1 MGAER
6 TIERLSR
13 GRRSDKHVKTIRLD
27 ERVYNKLIQICDIY
41 KNDRTEDGIESTIES
56 MIDSLFDFES
66 FVKIHTSISIID
78 LKNTFDNNEF
88 ISRLEE
94 EMCRERVVSYPVRIL
109 VKDDYGSRTSISTE
123 SSDTGKFYKITI
135 DLNTLLSYIS
145 NSGDLFHYVSSNVQD
160 IPLFEKKYIGNIIYE
175 LSKRYVIACIKEF
188 LERDV

>member
-41 KNDRTEDGIESTIES
+41 KNDRTEDGIESAIES

>member
-88 ISRLEE
+88 IIRLEE
-94 EMCRERVVSYPVRIL
+94 EMCRERVVPYPVRIL

>member
-88 ISRLEE
+88 IIRLEE

>member
-94 EMCRERVVSYPVRIL
+94 EMCRERVVSYPVKIL